1 MDHPKS
7 WLRYIE
13 ADKIQDRTLALDGM
27 KVRNDADEK
36 LGTVDGLIVDGDSGR
51 TYYLVVDAPGWF
63 SSKQFLL
70 PIGQTHLDDDHD
82 ALVVKLSKDQVKRF
96 PGFDKDQ
103 FDTLSDTDI
112 KRINDDI
119 GMVLEPGASYSADE
133 PYYDAWNRRFYQYPE
148 WWEGMPVVPGEPTSV
163 AYDRGTAAMTESM
176 PPRRERSTLTDRAEA
191 HDASPHFEGRA
202 QPGDVLG
209 IETGG
214 ETTHISDTA
223 EDENERR
230 RTAERA
236 AQEDDEPRR
245 SER

>member
-1 MDHPKS
+1 VDHPKP

-27 KVRNDADEK
+27 KVRNDAGEK
-36 LGTVDGLIVDGDSGR
+36 LGSVDGLIVDSDSGR

-70 PIGQTHLDDDHD
+70 PIGQAHLDADRD
-82 ALVVKLSKDQVKRF
+82 ALVINLTKDQVKRF
-96 PGFDKDQ
+96 PGFDKDE
-103 FDTLSDTDI
+103 FDTLSTTDI

-119 GMVLEPGASYSADE
+119 GMVLDPTAAYTADE
-133 PYYDAWNRRFYQYPE
+133 PYYEAWTRQYYQYPE
-148 WWEGMPVVPGEPTSV
+148 WWEGTPVGPGEPSSV
-163 AYDRGTAAMTESM
+163 AYDLRNAPDRLKETM
-176 PPRRERSTLTDRAEA
+176 PTRRERSQSVERAEA
-191 HDASPHFEGRA
+191 HDASPHFDGRA

-214 ETTHISDTA
+214 EETHIGDSK

-230 RTAERA
+230 RKAEA
-236 AQEDDEPRR
+236 ADRKERR
-245 SER
+245 